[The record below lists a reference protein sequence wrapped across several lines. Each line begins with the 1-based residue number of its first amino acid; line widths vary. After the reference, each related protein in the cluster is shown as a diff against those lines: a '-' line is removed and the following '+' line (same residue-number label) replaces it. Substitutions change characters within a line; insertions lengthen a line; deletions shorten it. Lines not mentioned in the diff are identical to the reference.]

1 MPIMSALFKRR
12 LGSWPGLSTIARPRR
27 TLGRMILAGDIGGTN
42 TRLAIFDEHAKLVG
56 TPSKFPTGNGSGLED
71 YVRRVL
77 KESGQGVKRACIAV
91 AGPVINGVCRS
102 TNIGR
107 TFVESDI
114 RATLGLDKLTL
125 INDLVANASGIE
137 TLDASEIVTVVDG
150 EDTVGSRAVCSPGT
164 GLGEG
169 LLIYEGQYHH
179 AYPSEGGHSRFAPT
193 NADERGVLNFLSE
206 KNGDVIVEHV
216 LSGRGIGNIFD
227 YYVSTGRTPAKA
239 VADELAAVATKD
251 RGGVISKAALDGKCD
266 VCVATMG
273 LFVHALAIECASLA
287 VKGFAIGGIYV
298 GGGIP
303 PKILPLL
310 KGNAFREAFVT
321 HVTMGEFLKRVPVR
335 VILNDDTALEG
346 AALYGLRFG

>member
-1 MPIMSALFKRR
+1 
-12 LGSWPGLSTIARPRR
+12 
-27 TLGRMILAGDIGGTN
+27 MILAGDIGGTN
-42 TRLAIFDEHAKLVG
+42 TRLAIFDEHAKPVG
-56 TPSKFPTGNGSGLED
+56 QPAKFPTGNGSALED
-71 YVRRVL
+71 HVRRVL
-77 KESGQGVKRACIAV
+77 KDSGQTVKRACIAV

-107 TFVESDI
+107 TFVQSEI
-114 RATLGLDKLTL
+114 QATLGLDQLTL

-150 EDTVGSRAVCSPGT
+150 DQTVGSRAVCSPGT

-169 LLIYEGQYHH
+169 LLIYEGTFHR

-193 NADERGVLNFLSE
+193 TADERGLLDFMTN
-206 KNGDVIVEHV
+206 KQGDTIVEHV

-227 YYVSTGRTPAKA
+227 YYVSTGRTPAT
-239 VADELAAVATKD
+239 VVTDELTTVAVKE
-251 RGGVISKAALDGKCD
+251 RGGVISHAALNGQCD
-266 VCVATMG
+266 VCRSTMD
-273 LFVHALAIECASLA
+273 LFVHAFAIECASLA
-287 VKGFAIGGIYV
+287 VKGFAIGGVYV

-310 KGNAFREAFVT
+310 RGDAFKQAFVT

-346 AALYGLRFG
+346 AALYGIRFG